1 MNRRI
6 VKPALLALAGL
17 LSVYVFLGE
26 YKADR
31 AAEGILPADAG
42 TESGFPWL
50 NNRFYHARGKAL
62 FERGVNRLGEPALRD
77 ADFRAAYRS
86 YLKSLALNP
95 FSATAHFDFGQALQ
109 YLNALDIPS
118 TERYA
123 DEYRKAADLS
133 GVDTAIY
140 REVGR
145 VLVSRW
151 SGLASEDRLLAQ
163 EIIRSQLSFRGPDQE
178 SRLDAFLRL
187 WDLNIRDA
195 AVLEKTLPPDAGI
208 LRRTARFLGERG
220 IFEQTRLACLAKA
233 ETIEFARAEEEA
245 RSGQSSL
252 NALRSAEALDHFRAA
267 DRLLDGIRFAQDL
280 LPGDG
285 DIAAKEFSE
294 VRKTVRLGI
303 LKARIDAAADPKD
316 YFEDFKA
323 YLDVEDGVAEVK
335 DLETLLASRGVVDER
350 PSAGFVDITR
360 LSMRLLL
367 DFKQSRFRDVVQRGE
382 ALSRNV
388 LVVPDDQRRAY
399 GAMFEI
405 IGDASQR
412 LDNLYESNGYYE
424 KAIELGAEGA
434 VVRIKM
440 RRNYERLNE
449 TVSIRNLQAQI
460 DAGLSPRER
469 ILADTVWEA
478 GVSYFSPL
486 VLDEKPY
493 RWRVELADAAAG
505 SPLLLSIVFN
515 GRLWSEEFIEAA
527 SFEVSLPAKLGHNV
541 LEITPLNRPCR
552 PIRITIVH
560 EEEGIGA
567 DAPTPVRVVKNEA
580 NSSKRI
586 S

>member
-6 VKPALLALAGL
+6 GKTALLALAGL

-26 YKADR
+26 FKADR
-31 AAEGILPADAG
+31 AAKGILPADAG
-42 TESGFPWL
+42 IGTGFPWL
-50 NNRFYHARGKAL
+50 NDRYFHARGKAL

-77 ADFRAAYRS
+77 ADFRASYRS

-95 FSATAHFDFGQALQ
+95 FSATTHFDFGQALQ
-109 YLNALDIPS
+109 YFNALDIPS
-118 TERYA
+118 AERYA
-123 DEYRKAADLS
+123 DEYRQAADLS

-151 SGLASEDRLLAQ
+151 SSLAPEDRLLAQ

-195 AVLEKTLPPDAGI
+195 AALEKTLPSDAGI

-220 IFEQTRLACLAKA
+220 IFEETRLACLARA
-233 ETIEFARAEEEA
+233 ETIEFSRAAEEA
-245 RSGQSSL
+245 RTGQSSL
-252 NALRSAEALDHFRAA
+252 NALRSAEALDHFQAA

-280 LPGDG
+280 LPGEG
-285 DIAAKEFSE
+285 KIPAKEFSE
-294 VRKTVRLGI
+294 LRKSARLGI
-303 LKARIDAAADPKD
+303 LKARVDTAAEPKD
-316 YFEDFKA
+316 YFDEFRA
-323 YLDVEDGVAEVK
+323 YLDVEDGVAAVK

-350 PSAGFVDITR
+350 PSAGFVDFTR
-360 LSMRLLL
+360 LSMRIML
-367 DFKQSRFRDVVQRGE
+367 DFEQSRFRDVVQRGE

-388 LVVPDDQRRAY
+388 LVVPEDQRRSY
-399 GAMFEI
+399 GALFEI

-424 KAIELGAEGA
+424 KALELGAEGA

-440 RRNYERLNE
+440 RRNYERLNDA
-449 TVSIRNLQAQI
+449 VSIRNLQALI
-460 DAGLSPRER
+460 DAGLAPRER
-469 ILADTVWEA
+469 ILADTVWDA

-493 RWRVELADAAAG
+493 RWKVELADSAAP
-505 SPLLLSIVFN
+505 PLLLSIVFN
-515 GRLWSEEFIEAA
+515 GKLWSEEFIDAA
-527 SFEVSLPAKLGHNV
+527 SFEATLPAKLGNNT
-541 LEITPLNRPCR
+541 LEIIPLNRACR
-552 PIRITIVH
+552 PVRITIVQ
-560 EEEGIGA
+560 EEEIGS
-567 DAPTPVRVVKNEA
+567 DEPTP
-580 NSSKRI
+580 SKRI